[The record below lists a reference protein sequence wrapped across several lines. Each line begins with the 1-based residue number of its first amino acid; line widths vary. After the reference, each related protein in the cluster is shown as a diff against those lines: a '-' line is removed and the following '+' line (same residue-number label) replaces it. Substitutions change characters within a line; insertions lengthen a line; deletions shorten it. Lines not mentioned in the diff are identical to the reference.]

1 MDSPERTGGYHNG
14 EPEEQ
19 EEFWGRVLGIAPN
32 PRASIRRAGWPGIMA
47 RVRGV
52 ASTNHRVPSGDVNFD
67 QKPIGDIPQ
76 LIELLGQRIAVLDG
90 AMGTMIQAQRLDEA
104 GFRGREFARHPVD
117 LRNCNEVLSLTR
129 PELIEDIHRQYLEAG
144 ADITETNTFN
154 GNAISMRD
162 YKLQQRVYDFNFASA
177 RIARRAVEK
186 FAAEHPERRCFVAG
200 SMGPTNRTASLSRD
214 VSNPA
219 AREVTFDQF
228 RSAYH
233 EQARGLVDGG
243 VDLLLVET
251 IFDTLNAKAALFA
264 IAQLFEE
271 TGRGVPAMVS
281 VTIVDQSGR
290 TLSGQTIEAFWNSV
304 SHFPLFSVG
313 LNCALGPAEMR
324 PYLEELSQ
332 IAPLYISCYPNAGLP
347 NAFGGFD
354 ETPESMARELRG
366 FAASGWL
373 NIVGGCCGS
382 TPEHIR
388 AIAEAVRGLA
398 PHALSQPE
406 PYSRFSG
413 LEALTIRPDTNF
425 VNIGERTNVTGSPKF
440 AKLILNGQYE
450 DALAIAR
457 QQVEG
462 GAQILDVNMDEAMLD
477 SERAMTTFLNTIA
490 SDPDIAR
497 VPIMIDSS
505 KWSVIEA
512 GLKCIQGKGIVNSIS
527 LKEGEEAFKQHARL
541 IRRYGAGMIV
551 MAFDEKGQ
559 ADTVE
564 RKVEI
569 CTRSYKILTEE
580 VGVPPADI
588 IFDPNI
594 LSIATGMEE
603 HANYAVNYIE
613 ATRQIKAALPGAKV
627 SGGVSNLSFSFR
639 GNNVVREA
647 IHSVFLYHA
656 IRAGMDMGIVNAGQ
670 LGIYEEIP
678 NDLLELAEDVVLNRR
693 PDATERLLAFADS
706 VKDRGK
712 AKAEEEDWRKA
723 SVEERLSHALI
734 KGIVEFIEHDVEEAR
749 QKLGRPLA
757 VIEGPLMAGMNVV
770 GDLFGSGKMFL
781 PQVVKSARVMKKA
794 VAYLLPYM
802 EAEKLASGNSRAQ
815 AKILMATVKGDV
827 HDIGKNIVGVVL
839 ACNNYEVVDLGVMV
853 PADRILKT
861 AREIGADVIGVS
873 GLITPSLDEM
883 VHVAKEMERE
893 GFKVPLLIGG
903 ATTSRVHTAVKIA
916 PAYSQPV
923 VHVLDA
929 SRAVGVVGNLI
940 STELKPAF
948 VDANRQ
954 DQEKARAA
962 HQLPSAQ
969 KLLTI
974 QEARKRRP
982 QYDWSKIDIP
992 RPSFTGI
999 KVSSPVPLEEIVP
1012 YIDWTPFFHV
1022 WELRGTYPRILEGD
1036 GVGVRA
1042 RELFEDAQKLLKQ
1055 IVVEKSL
1062 AARAAMGFF
1071 AANSAGDDIQV
1082 YADDSRSQVLAT
1094 FHTLR
1099 QQFEKPAGEFNYAL
1113 ADFIA
1118 PVDSG
1123 REDYLGMF
1131 AVTAGLEIEKLLERF
1146 NREHDDYS
1154 AIMAKA
1160 LADRLAEALAEL
1172 THKRAREAWGYGKEE
1187 SLSTVDLIHES
1198 YRGIRPAPGYPAQPD
1213 HTEKQTLFDLLEAE
1227 KNTGIRLTET
1237 FAMYPAASVCGLYFA
1252 HPESRYFALG
1262 KIGRDQVQDYQR
1274 RKAMDLRTVERWLA
1288 PNLNYA

>member
-1 MDSPERTGGYHNG
+1 LNDKKADNISELEAMLRERI
-14 EPEEQ
+14 
-19 EEFWGRVLGIAPN
+19 VI
-32 PRASIRRAGWPGIMA
+32 
-47 RVRGV
+47 
-52 ASTNHRVPSGDVNFD
+52 
-67 QKPIGDIPQ
+67 
-76 LIELLGQRIAVLDG
+76 LDG

-104 GFRGREFARHPVD
+104 GYRGEEFACHPVD
-117 LRNCNEVLSLTR
+117 LRNNNEVLSLTQ
-129 PELIEDIHRQYLEAG
+129 PGLVENIHRQYLEAG
-144 ADITETNTFN
+144 ADIIETNTFN
-154 GNAISMRD
+154 GNGISMSD
-162 YKLQQRVYDFNFASA
+162 YKLQDRVYDLNLASA
-177 RIARRAVEK
+177 RIARRAVDE
-186 FAAEHPERRCFVAG
+186 FAAEHPGRKCFVAG
-200 SMGPTNRTASLSRD
+200 SLGPTNRTASMSQNVSSPASRD
-214 VSNPA
+214 F
-219 AREVTFDQF
+219 TFDQF
-228 RSAYH
+228 REAYRD
-233 EQARGLVDGG
+233 QARGLLEGG

-264 IAQLFEE
+264 IDQYFEE
-271 TGRGVPAMVS
+271 TGRRVPVMVS
-281 VTIVDQSGR
+281 VTVIDKSGR

-304 SHFPLFSVG
+304 SHMPLFSVG
-313 LNCALGPAEMR
+313 LNCALGPAQIR

-354 ETPESMARELRG
+354 ETPESMAKELRD
-366 FAASGWL
+366 FAAAGWL

-388 AIAEAVRGLA
+388 AIAEAVSGLA
-398 PHALSQPE
+398 PHVKSRPQA
-406 PYSRFSG
+406 YSRFSG

-450 DALAIAR
+450 DALTIAR

-477 SERAMTTFLNTIA
+477 SEKAMTTFLNTIA
-490 SDPDIAR
+490 SEPDIAR
-497 VPIMIDSS
+497 IPIMIDSS

-512 GLKCIQGKGIVNSIS
+512 GLKCVQGKGIVNSIS
-527 LKEGEEAFKQHARL
+527 LKEGEGAFKERARL
-541 IRRYGAGMIV
+541 IRRYGAGMVV

-569 CTRSYKILTEE
+569 CARSYKILTEE
-580 VGVPPADI
+580 VGVPPTDI

-594 LSIATGMEE
+594 LTIATGMEE
-603 HANYAVNYIE
+603 HANYAANFIE
-613 ATRQIKAALPGAKV
+613 ATRRIKATLPYAKV

-647 IHSVFLYHA
+647 MHSVFLYHA

-678 NDLLELAEDVVLNRR
+678 KDLLELVEDVVLNLRS
-693 PDATERLLAFADS
+693 DATERLLAFADS
-706 VKDRGK
+706 VKQKGK
-712 AKAEEEDWRKA
+712 TKAEEDDWRKG
-723 SVEERLSHALI
+723 SVEERLSHALV
-734 KGIVEFIEHDVEEAR
+734 KGIVEHIEQDVEEAR
-749 QKLGRPLA
+749 KKFAKPLQ

-802 EAEKLASGNSRAQ
+802 EAEKLASGNSQAQ

-839 ACNNYEVVDLGVMV
+839 GCNNYEVVDLGVMV
-853 PADRILKT
+853 PADKILRT
-861 AREIGADVIGVS
+861 AREIGADMIGLS

-929 SRAVGVVGNLI
+929 SRAVGVVNNL
-940 STELKPAF
+940 KNP
-948 VDANRQ
+948 DARIRFAETNRQ
-954 DQEKARAA
+954 EQEAARAA
-962 HQLPSAQ
+962 HERPSVQ
-969 KLLTI
+969 KLISLE
-974 QEARKRRP
+974 EARRRKP
-982 QYDWSKIDIP
+982 PYDWAKVEIP
-992 RPSFTGI
+992 RPSFTGV
-999 KVSSPVPLEEIVP
+999 KVWSPVPLDEIVP

-1022 WELRGTYPRILEGD
+1022 WELRGTYPRILEAE
-1036 GVGVRA
+1036 GVGARA
-1042 RELFEDAQKLLKQ
+1042 REVFDDAQKLLKQ
-1055 IVVEKSL
+1055 IVCEKWL
-1062 AARAAMGFF
+1062 LARAVFGFF
-1071 AANSAGDDIQV
+1071 RANSQGDDIEL
-1082 YADDSRSQVLAT
+1082 YADSSRARVLAT

-1099 QQFEKPAGEFNYAL
+1099 QQIEKPNGEYNYAL
-1113 ADFIA
+1113 SDFIA
-1118 PVDSG
+1118 PRES
-1123 REDYLGMF
+1123 RLEDYLGLF
-1131 AVTAGLEIEKLLERF
+1131 AVTAGLNIEALVERF
-1146 NREHDDYS
+1146 ERDHDDYN
-1154 AIMAKA
+1154 AIMSKA

-1172 THKRAREAWGYGKEE
+1172 LHKRARDAWGYGKEE
-1187 SLSTVDLIHES
+1187 SLSTEDMIRER

-1213 HTEKQTLFDLLEAE
+1213 HTEKRTIFDLLEAE
-1227 KNTGIRLTET
+1227 KNAGIRLTES

-1252 HPESRYFALG
+1252 HPEARYFAVG
-1262 KIGRDQVQDYQR
+1262 KIDRDQLRDYQQ
-1274 RKAMDLRTVERWLA
+1274 RKGMDLETIERWLG